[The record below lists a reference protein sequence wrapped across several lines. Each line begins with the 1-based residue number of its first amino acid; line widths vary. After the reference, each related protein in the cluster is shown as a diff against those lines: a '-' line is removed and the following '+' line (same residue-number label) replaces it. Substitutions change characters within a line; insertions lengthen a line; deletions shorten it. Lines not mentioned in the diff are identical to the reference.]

1 MAAGAVA
8 VVDAAAI
15 AGVGGRSRRGAN
27 AQADRLKPR
36 CGTEALASVAV
47 SGADE
52 ITSGQGA
59 MNEPGRFHRV
69 VLPSGLTIIGE
80 EVDSVRS
87 LAIGVWLRVGARHES
102 PAEGGMS
109 HFLEHMVFKGSRRRD
124 AYQIALSLESVGGH
138 LDAFTGRESTCF
150 YARALEEHLD
160 LAVDVLADLA
170 LAPRLDPEDVTKEKQ
185 VVAEE
190 IHNYDDTP
198 DDCVHDLF
206 ADVVWNGHPL
216 GNRILGSEASVTS
229 FTRDQVA
236 AYHARHYTAGNLIVA
251 IAGRFDWSRVVDL
264 VSQHFAAATPGITSS
279 DAFQPA
285 SETGREVVHHVRELA
300 QQYLCIGAPGLP
312 QEDPDRYALV
322 LLSTVLGGGM
332 SSRLFQRV
340 REQEGLA
347 YSVYTY
353 SDSYEDAGIFCAAMS
368 VHPSQGRKAVHLTLD
383 EFDRIVRDGI
393 SPDELASAK
402 AQLKGSLLLGLES
415 TSNRMHRIARSMIY
429 SGRFIPVDEL
439 VRTIDAIAADDVREM
454 AVRVLRRDR
463 LSLVALGAN
472 AHGAFSAADLNG
484 QDAA

>member
-1 MAAGAVA
+1 M
-8 VVDAAAI
+8 
-15 AGVGGRSRRGAN
+15 S
-27 AQADRLKPR
+27 
-36 CGTEALASVAV
+36 E
-47 SGADE
+47 
-52 ITSGQGA
+52 
-59 MNEPGRFHRV
+59 MGRFHRT
-69 VLPSGLTIIGE
+69 VLPSGLTVIGE
-80 EVDSVRS
+80 ELDSVRS
-87 LAIGVWLRVGARHES
+87 LAIGVWIKVGARHES
-102 PAEGGMS
+102 AGESGMS

-150 YARALEEHLD
+150 YARALEENLD
-160 LAVDVLADLA
+160 LAVDVLADVSLS
-170 LAPRLDPEDVTKEKQ
+170 PRLDPADVAKEKQ

-229 FTRDQVA
+229 FTPEQLA
-236 AYHARHYTAGNLIVA
+236 AYHARHYTAGNMIVS
-251 IAGRFDWSRVVDL
+251 IAGRFEWPRVVDL
-264 VSQHFAAATPGITSS
+264 VERHFAGAPAGPAAAAG
-279 DAFQPA
+279 PA
-285 SETGREVVHHVRELA
+285 GAARASGDGAREVVHHVRDLA
-300 QQYLCIGAPGLP
+300 QQYLCIGAPGLR

-322 LLSTVLGGGM
+322 LLSTSLGGGM

-368 VHPSQGRKAVHLTLD
+368 VHPSQGRKAVRLTLE
-383 EFDRIVRDGI
+383 EFDRIVSEGI
-393 SPDELASAK
+393 SPEELASAK

-415 TSNRMHRIARSMIY
+415 TSNRMHRIARSIIY

-439 VRTIDAIAADDVREM
+439 VRTIDRITADEVREM
-454 AVRVLRRDR
+454 AIRTLDRER
-463 LSLVALGAN
+463 LSLVALGADAN
-472 AHGAFSAADLNG
+472 GAFSESDLNHREV
-484 QDAA
+484 A